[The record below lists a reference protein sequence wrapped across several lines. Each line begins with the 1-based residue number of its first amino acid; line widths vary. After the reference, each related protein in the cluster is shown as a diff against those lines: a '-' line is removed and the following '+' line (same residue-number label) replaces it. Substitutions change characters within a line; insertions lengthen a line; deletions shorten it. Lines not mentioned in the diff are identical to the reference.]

1 MSPDALR
8 AIVLLALLC
17 LTAPAQAAGR
27 VVALDWALAE
37 TLLGLGITPLGVAEP
52 DGYRRWTSEP
62 ALPATVTDV
71 GLRIEPNLE
80 LLQALAPQ
88 LILISPGFQSGVNR
102 PFLERIAPVRLIA
115 IYTAEGHPYDRARSE
130 TMVLAATLGREAAGR
145 ALLDRTEA
153 AITMAAQRLV
163 ACAATVRP
171 LYLVAFVDDRH
182 VRVFGRGGMYQD
194 VLDRLGL
201 RNAWTG
207 PATAWGFV
215 TVGIEELAGVAEAA
229 LLHFEPA
236 SGAVAPRL
244 GDSPLWRGLDF
255 VRGNRVQALPAVW
268 AFGGLPSAARFATLL
283 ADRLARDC
291 GHG

>member
-1 MSPDALR
+1 MR
-8 AIVLLALLC
+8 TIVLLVLLC
-17 LTAPAQAAGR
+17 LMAPAQAADR

-80 LLQALAPQ
+80 LLQALAPD

-115 IYTAEGHPYDRARSE
+115 IYTADGQPYDRARSE
-130 TMVLAATLGREAAGR
+130 TAVLAAALGREAAGR
-145 ALLDRTEA
+145 ALVDRTAA
-153 AITMAAQRLV
+153 AIATAAGRLA
-163 ACAATVRP
+163 ACAATARP

-194 VLDRLGL
+194 ILDRLGL
-201 RNAWTG
+201 RNAWSG
-207 PATAWGFV
+207 PATAWGFA
-215 TVGIEELAGVAEAA
+215 TVGIEELAGVADAA
-229 LLHFEPA
+229 LLYFEPA
-236 SGAVAPRL
+236 SGGVAPRL
-244 GDSPLWRGLDF
+244 ADSPLWRGLDF

-283 ADRLARDC
+283 ADRLARDRDC

>member
-1 MSPDALR
+1 MRAL
-8 AIVLLALLC
+8 AVLLLLC
-17 LTAPAQAAGR
+17 LAMPMPARAADR

-37 TLLGLGITPLGVAEP
+37 TLLALGIVPLGVAEP
-52 DGYRRWTSEP
+52 AGYRRWTAEP
-62 ALPATVTDV
+62 ALPETVTDV

-80 LLQALAPQ
+80 LLQALAPD

-115 IYTAEGHPYDRARSE
+115 IYTPDGRPYERARAE
-130 TMVLAATLGREAAGR
+130 TMALAGALGREAEGR

-153 AITMAAQRLV
+153 AIATAASRLA
-163 ACAATVRP
+163 ACAATTRP

-194 VLDRLGL
+194 VLDRLGV

-215 TVGIEELAGVAEAA
+215 TVGIEELAGVPDAA

-236 SGAVAPRL
+236 SAGPAPRL
-244 GDSPLWRGLDF
+244 ADSPLWRGLDF
-255 VRGNRVQALPAVW
+255 VRGDRVRPLAPVW
-268 AFGGLPSAARFATLL
+268 AFGGLASAARFATLL
-283 ADRLARDC
+283 ADRLAGGC